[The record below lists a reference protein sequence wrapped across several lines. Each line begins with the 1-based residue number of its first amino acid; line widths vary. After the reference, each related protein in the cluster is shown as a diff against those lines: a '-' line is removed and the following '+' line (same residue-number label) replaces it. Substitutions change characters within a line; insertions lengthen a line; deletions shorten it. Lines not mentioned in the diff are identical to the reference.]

1 MSDLPPP
8 LAPADDR
15 SRILHLLDFLAAYDS
30 RKNPPV
36 QNIADY
42 GLFLLRDSQLQMSE
56 NVRLTPSGD
65 IWLTVDFV
73 ELPGLK
79 VPQQIVDAL
88 RDGSSISSRQRP
100 MLAEDIGGPAATDA
114 ERWIDASWAPW
125 SRLYRE
131 RTAVKALYRDL
142 FDTRQRLQLD
152 RESVELVWGF
162 GRLRWSPYSD
172 VHIDHPL
179 LTVEVE
185 IDVDPT
191 SQQIAVRP
199 TGAIEVETLFL
210 SDVIVSD
217 RIGLNSARQT
227 IAELD
232 EPLDVWDTST
242 ARNLYRRLARA
253 VDDNATLDENSDPT
267 AAVATTDWALHLRRR
282 RPNYQGFLDDMRDLY
297 EDGAMIPHPLTA
309 VVIDEPSRLLDGN
322 DDFGSGV
329 AGREPLLLPL
339 PTNEEQ
345 QRILRLAQRRPGV
358 TVQGPPGTGKSHT
371 IANIVSHYV
380 AYGKRVLVVAEKEQ
394 ALRVLA
400 DKIPEGIRDLTVSV
414 LGADE
419 DGRRRLGSSIT
430 QIQTRVTGIDRAHAD
445 REIDRL
451 TALVDE
457 IDRRIARATAELLG
471 TRRAEAEPMPG
482 AWECGVDPT
491 PAVAADWVASN
502 AEHLDYITDPL
513 TPSTRVPITPGEL
526 AELTALVSE
535 LTPADA
541 NDAHEH
547 LPATSSLP
555 ETQALTA
562 SFDELASL
570 DGHLETVDDK
580 IKSWEAVDAHAD
592 ELVTLRQQVDD
603 HREWMAKTSGSWQ
616 GRLRQI
622 VSDPLVG
629 GEWANFAVAARAD
642 REKVFELRR
651 ELAAHTV
658 SIPDNPEPQ
667 FEQELADA
675 LIRLTSNG
683 KLGVF
688 ASKQKRA
695 LELCRIDDRVPS
707 TSEDVQQCI
716 WLVEANK
723 RRRQLCTRW
732 NNQIS
737 RVDGITV
744 DAQSPE
750 DAVGAPLDDVEA
762 AIGWRSEW
770 LRLATEL
777 SKVLNSVP
785 DDPETGQLET
795 LSETLE
801 TCRKRQR
808 QRQLTSE
815 LAGLHAML
823 RTGATVTDASP
834 TWTTLVGAADRRDT
848 KVWDEQRRHVAHLH
862 AIAPRARRLVELR
875 DRLAAAAPAW
885 TSAIVTTRGAAGR
898 NPDDLQRAW
907 QWRQLET
914 WVRAV
919 SSAGNPAKLQRD
931 LEQFSIDRR
940 RAVAD
945 LVAERAWRRLAD
957 NLTDRHRQALNSYV
971 KAVNRY
977 GKTGGKFAARWLAE
991 IRAALNESKEAV
1003 PVWIM
1008 TTSRA
1013 LSSFRP
1019 EALPPFDVLVIDE
1032 ASQIGIDAAPLFSLA
1047 RSTIVVGDDKQTSP
1061 DNVGMNRQVVFNMLD
1076 EHVSMIP
1083 NYRTLLDPDNSLY
1096 DLAFQKFPDVVM
1108 LTEHFRCLPD
1118 IIQFSNI
1125 HAYDGAIIP
1134 LRDQP
1139 PHPGWAAVGAVKV
1152 LDGYR
1157 RGDVNEPEADAVVDL
1172 IAEMCDNSDYDGMD
1186 FGVVSLLGSSQSKLI
1201 WDKLFDQLGPETMT
1215 ERRIRCGEP
1224 ANFQGDER
1232 DVIVLST
1239 VVATDPANPTG
1250 RIGAMTGLPAKRR
1263 INVAA
1268 SRARQQMWVV
1278 YSVEPDR
1285 FPRDDLRAELIKHC
1299 THPTRLGRDL
1309 GALEEKCDSDFE
1321 RQIVRRILKR
1331 GFTQVKVQH
1340 PVGRFRLD
1348 IVVEGPDAR
1357 LAVEADGDRW
1367 HGEDVWHQDRARQEV
1382 LERAGWTFVRIR
1394 GSAFYRDP
1402 DTALEP
1408 LWDRLDELGIPTGDE
1423 WVKTSTTATVRVVGD
1438 ANATH
1443 HEAGEDSDTS
1453 PELPTEQ
1460 PSDTTWDAPSA
1471 PATRPAPAP
1480 APMPGPSREPN
1491 PPATPRAPTTSSSTA
1506 AVVSQ
1511 DRPGADLISSPRSAE
1526 MPLPFSGSDTV
1537 RASNRNRRLQP
1548 YVTWPSRP
1556 LRDVAT
1562 APEQQLIAGLVDI
1575 VSGEGPM
1582 HALFAYQLYV
1592 KAAGGQRVG
1601 KEIRKVLNKAANAAI
1616 RSGAIAQVHDQIP
1629 GQIEKTLY
1637 VPGSPP
1643 VIVRELGPR
1652 LLFDVPRSELR
1663 TLANSLGVN
1672 AADRTTAMRRILD
1685 ELKLTRLTER
1695 TATHLDEVLRYEW
1708 ST

>member
-8 LAPADDR
+8 LAPGDDR

-36 QNIADY
+36 RDIADY
-42 GLFLLRDSQLQMSE
+42 GLFLLREPALLKSE
-56 NVRLTPSGD
+56 SVRLTPGAD

-73 ELPGLK
+73 ELPNRPE
-79 VPQQIVDAL
+79 VPSDIAEL
-88 RDGSSISSRQRP
+88 LHDGASISAHRHPNLRADLEPSDVQR
-100 MLAEDIGGPAATDA
+100 AN
-114 ERWIDASWAPW
+114 RWIEQAWTPW
-125 SRLYRE
+125 SRRHNEL
-131 RTAVKALYRDL
+131 TAVKALYRDL

-152 RESVELVWGF
+152 RESVELIWGF
-162 GRLRWSPYSD
+162 GRLQWTPENETR
-172 VHIDHPL
+172 IDHPFL
-179 LTVEVE
+179 SIEVE
-185 IDVDPT
+185 IDVDAT
-191 SQQIAVRP
+191 SQQLTVRP
-199 TGAIEVETLFL
+199 SGAIEVETLYL
-210 SDVIVSD
+210 ADVNVAD
-217 RIGLNSARQT
+217 RVGLNVSRQT
-227 IAELD
+227 VAELD
-232 EPLDVWDTST
+232 EPIDVWDSAT
-242 ARNLYRRLARA
+242 AESWYRRLARA
-253 VDDNATLDENSDPT
+253 IDHRATLHQNSDSN
-267 AAVATTDWALHLRRR
+267 AAVATMDWALHLRRR

-309 VVIDEPSRLLDGN
+309 VVIDEPSRLLDEN
-322 DDFGSGV
+322 DDLGSST
-329 AGREPLLLPL
+329 ASREPLLLPL

-451 TALVDE
+451 TALLDD

-471 TRRAEAEPMPG
+471 TRRTEADPMPG
-482 AWECGVDPT
+482 TWECGVDPT

-502 AEHLDYITDPL
+502 AEQLDYINDPL

-526 AELTALVSE
+526 AELIALVQE
-535 LTPADA
+535 LTPAEADA
-541 NDAHEH
+541 ALKH

-562 SFDELASL
+562 TFEELASL
-570 DGHLETVDDK
+570 DGHLATVDDK
-580 IKSWEAVDAHAD
+580 INSWEAVDAHAD
-592 ELVTLRQQVDD
+592 QLVMLWQQVDD
-603 HREWMAKTSGSWQ
+603 HREWMMKTSGSWQ
-616 GRLRQI
+616 GRLRQV

-629 GEWANFAVAARAD
+629 GEWANFAVAVRAD

-658 SIPDNPEPQ
+658 SVPDNPEPQ
-667 FEQELADA
+667 FEQDLADA
-675 LIRLTSNG
+675 LTRLTTNG

-707 TSEDVQQCI
+707 TSEDVQHCI

-723 RRRQLCTRW
+723 LRRQLSTRW
-732 NNQIS
+732 NTQIS

-744 DAQSPE
+744 DSQSPE

-777 SKVLNSVP
+777 RKVVNSVP
-785 DDPETGQLET
+785 DDPEPGQLET
-795 LSETLE
+795 LRDTLE
-801 TCRKRQR
+801 TCRRRQR
-808 QRQLTSE
+808 QRQLTAE
-815 LAGLHAML
+815 LHGLRAML
-823 RTGATVTDASP
+823 QTGATVPDASP
-834 TWTTLVGAADRRDT
+834 TWTTLVGAVDRRDT
-848 KVWDEQRRHVAHLH
+848 KVWDEQRQHVGHLH
-862 AIAPRARRLVELR
+862 AIAPRARRLIELR
-875 DRLAAAAPAW
+875 DRLAVAAPAW
-885 TSAIVTTRGAAGR
+885 TSAIVSTRGTAGR
-898 NPDDLQRAW
+898 NADDLQRAW

-1013 LSSFRP
+1013 LTSFRP
-1019 EALPPFDVLVIDE
+1019 EAVPPFDVLVIDE

-1239 VVATDPANPTG
+1239 VVATDPSNPTG

-1278 YSVEPDR
+1278 HSVEPDR

-1299 THPTRLGRDL
+1299 THPMRLGRDL
-1309 GALEEKCDSDFE
+1309 GALEEKCESDFE

-1402 DTALEP
+1402 NTALEP

-1438 ANATH
+1438 ADATH
-1443 HEAGEDSDTS
+1443 HDAGSEAS

-1460 PSDTTWDAPSA
+1460 PSDTTWDAPPA

-1480 APMPGPSREPN
+1480 APLRGPTREPN
-1491 PPATPRAPTTSSSTA
+1491 RPATFRPPTAGSTTA
-1506 AVVSQ
+1506 AVASQ
-1511 DRPGADLISSPRSAE
+1511 DRPGANLISSQGSAE
-1526 MPLPFSGSDTV
+1526 MPLPFSASDTV
-1537 RASNRNRRLQP
+1537 RPSDRNGRLQP
-1548 YVTWPSRP
+1548 YITWPSRP

-1562 APEQQLIAGLVDI
+1562 ASEQHLIDGLVDI

-1637 VPGSPP
+1637 IPGTPP
-1643 VIVRELGPR
+1643 VIVRGLGPR

-1672 AADRTTAMRRILD
+1672 AADRTTAMRTILD
-1685 ELKLTRLTER
+1685 ELNLTRLTER

-1708 ST
+1708 TI